1 MNFVQPIRE
10 PEKIDAIEEILK
22 SQNYRDYVIWLVG
35 IYAGLRCGDILNLR
49 VKDVRGQ
56 THLEIE
62 EQKTGK
68 IKRIKI
74 HRKLKEAVQQ
84 YTKGRADYEMLFRSR
99 EGKNRALT
107 TTRVYQII
115 RQAAE
120 KAGIRYPVGTH
131 SMRKTFGYWF
141 YERYRRN
148 TSKGPV
154 FALAFLKEWFGHSSE
169 DVTARYIGLTQDIFD
184 RAIDGLQIG
193 TRPARSERKRKEFE
207 EIDS

>member
-22 SQNYRDYVIWLVG
+22 CQNFRDYVIWLVG
-35 IYAGLRCGDILNLR
+35 IYAGLRCGDILRLN

-74 HRKLKEAVQQ
+74 HRKLKEAIQV
-84 YTKGRADYEMLFRSR
+84 YTKGRADYEPLFLSR
-99 EGKNRALT
+99 QGKNQTLT

-115 RQAAE
+115 HQAAD
-120 KAGIRYPVGTH
+120 KIGIRYAIGTH

-193 TRPARSERKRKEFE
+193 TRPARPGKRSKEFE
-207 EIDS
+207 DT